1 MLWTNYYLLLI
12 LTYSN
17 VLAFTIKNN
26 ATVFPEQ
33 QIQIPPAP
41 LVSVERINSDPILD
55 LPVWHKINWQKRVF
69 EPPLPDI
76 SKSLKR
82 HVERLR
88 EYVNEASF
96 DVTSYE
102 SKKNVLRKQVMEIGS
117 LALETYPI
125 SKPNWEMYNFIKY
138 LHSFLSDSI
147 ALLKDYNANGRPG
160 CHLTYSVIDLNL
172 KLLALCDDFGKPD
185 RSAAG
190 YVDKVIRYASYL
202 RFLKQEY
209 ASASSEL
216 RSQIFEQHF
225 ARADTVLMNL
235 IRDLFKASDDALQ
248 DTTGR

>member
-1 MLWTNYYLLLI
+1 MLWAIYCVLLI
-12 LTYSN
+12 LASSN

-33 QIQIPPAP
+33 IQTSPAP
-41 LVSVERINSDPILD
+41 LVSVERINLDPILE
-55 LPVWHKINWQKRVF
+55 LPVWHKINWQKRIF
-69 EPPLPDI
+69 EPQLPDI
-76 SKSLKR
+76 NKSLKR

-88 EYVNEASF
+88 EYVKEASF

-102 SKKNVLRKQVMEIGS
+102 SKKDVLRKQIIEIGS

-125 SKPNWEMYNFIKY
+125 SMPNWEMYNFIKY

-185 RSAAG
+185 RLAAG
-190 YVDKVIRYASYL
+190 YVDKVIRYALYL

-209 ASASSEL
+209 ASASLEL
-216 RSQIFEQHF
+216 RLQIFEQHF

-248 DTTGR
+248 DPTGR